1 MAPSLESPS
10 FSYDLTYKGTRK
22 NMLCGYILGVLMQ
35 TLLGTDT
42 VVNFGVIQNYC
53 LRTKKDM
60 QAYQYKT
67 KNDFSLIR

>member
-10 FSYDLTYKGTRK
+10 FLYDLTYKGTRK

-42 VVNFGVIQNYC
+42 VVNFGAIQNFC
-53 LRTKKDM
+53 LMTKKDM